1 MLQHPEAQQSSAIN
15 VVEEEDIIVDKDYL
29 DDHDSERA
37 SSIAEYEQSVGRS
50 ILAFSQSEHL
60 IQDDT
65 VFLGISRQ
73 SQVLQSPGN
82 KASSFHVAQ
91 NQRK

>member
-15 VVEEEDIIVDKDYL
+15 VVEEEDIIVDKGYL

-91 NQRK
+91 NHRK

>member
-1 MLQHPEAQQSSAIN
+1 MFQHPEAQGSSAIN
-15 VVEEEDIIVDKDYL
+15 VVEEEDIIVDKGYL

-50 ILAFSQSEHL
+50 ILAFSQSENL
-60 IQDDT
+60 LQDDT